1 MSEHPMQR
9 LDVLVNPT
17 AGHGRGASVA
27 SEAIP
32 RLQRAGFTVRVR
44 EGRDGAEAAA
54 LARDSAQEADALI
67 VIGGDGMVQLAA
79 DALAGTDVP
88 LGIVP
93 AGTGDD
99 AARHLGLDRKRARS
113 AVNTIIAGRTRHIDL
128 AHAYGRH
135 VTTVIASGFD
145 SAVNERANQMRWPRG
160 QMRYNL
166 ATVAELVGF
175 EPLPFTLE
183 LDGEVRELEAML
195 VAVGNGPSFG
205 GGMRICEGARNDD
218 GLLDVAII
226 HPIAKSQL
234 VRSYPR
240 LFTGS
245 LVNHPRYEKVQVR
258 RASIAAAGVAAYGDG
273 ERLGALPMTV
283 DICPGAL
290 RVFAP
295 GEDAYGL
302 SLAHENAH

>member
-1 MSEHPMQR
+1 MSDHPMQR
-9 LDVLVNPT
+9 VDVLVNPT
-17 AGHGRGASVA
+17 AGHGRGAAVA
-27 SEAIP
+27 AEAIP
-32 RLQRAGFTVRVR
+32 MLERAGFTVRVH
-44 EGRDGAEAAA
+44 EGRDGTEAAA
-54 LARDSAQEADALI
+54 LAKSAADETDALV
-67 VIGGDGMVQLAA
+67 VIGGDGLVQLAA

-93 AGTGDD
+93 AGTGND
-99 AARHLGLDRKRARS
+99 AARHLGVDRSRARA
-113 AVNTIIAGRTRHIDL
+113 AVNTIIAGRTRRIDL
-128 AHAYGRH
+128 ARAYGRH

-145 SAVNERANQMRWPRG
+145 SAVNERANRMRWPRG

-175 EPLPFTLE
+175 EPLRFTLE

-205 GGMRICEGARNDD
+205 GGLRICEGARNDD

-226 HPIAKSQL
+226 HPISKAEL
-234 VRSYPR
+234 VRAYPR

-245 LVNHPRYEKVQVR
+245 VVNHPRYEKVQVR
-258 RASIAAAGVAAYGDG
+258 RASLAAAGVVAYGDG

-283 DICPGAL
+283 EVRPSAL

-295 GEDAYGL
+295 A
-302 SLAHENAH
+302 